1 MYFMPQNVK
10 GYPQFSIRLFPEAGA
25 EIKQDVILTGTTIA
39 ASEWHHVAAV
49 IDATGGHL
57 YLDGV
62 LAASST
68 TMTLKPSDLGAMPN
82 DWIGRSEFATD
93 PYFDGMIDEFR
104 VYTRALAASEIA
116 MLAGK

>member
-1 MYFMPQNVK
+1 M
-10 GYPQFSIRLFPEAGA
+10 
-25 EIKQDVILTGTTIA
+25 
-39 ASEWHHVAAV
+39 AAV

-82 DWIGRSEFATD
+82 NWIGRSEFATD

-104 VYTRALAASEIA
+104 VYNRGLTAGEVATLFAAR
-116 MLAGK
+116 